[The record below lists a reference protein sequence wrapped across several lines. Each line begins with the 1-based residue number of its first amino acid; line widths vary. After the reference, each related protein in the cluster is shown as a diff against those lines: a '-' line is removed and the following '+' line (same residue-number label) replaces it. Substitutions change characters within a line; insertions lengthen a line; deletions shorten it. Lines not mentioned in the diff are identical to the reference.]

1 MKRQILLA
9 LGALGLTAALA
20 LPASTQDT
28 ESTPETGSVSVPD
41 TLFEPETK
49 ALNDLRIWSVEKWL
63 GVRQTNH
70 PLYHYPL
77 GAARLRAY
85 LHFCKR
91 HQLNVDMHPIE
102 TLAIGNLVEIM
113 SAHYEETEWA
123 AFKDMDEDA
132 IRGFLADMARD
143 LYAYEFANA
152 VTEQTTAKEASG
164 KINKFYCEDIARENF
179 QDYVALRATAKR
191 ELGL

>member
-1 MKRQILLA
+1 MRRQLLLA
-9 LGALGLTAALA
+9 LGLATALA

-28 ESTPETGSVSVPD
+28 GSFTVPD
-41 TLFEPETK
+41 KLFDPETK
-49 ALNDLRIWSVEKWL
+49 ALNDLRIWSFEKWL

-77 GAARLRAY
+77 GAARFRAY

-102 TLAIGNLVEIM
+102 TLAIGNLVEII

-123 AFKDMDEDA
+123 AFKDLNDDD
-132 IRGFLADMARD
+132 IRSFLSDLARD
-143 LYAYEFANA
+143 IYAYEYANA
-152 VTEQTTAKEASG
+152 VTEQKTAKEASG

-191 ELGL
+191 QLGR